1 MAGATDPRAGLTA
14 SAGRPIERLPSLVH
28 LVGVCLYS
36 LRFGGLVFISSGK
49 GPEGGREGAKG
60 QASPLPAG

>member
-1 MAGATDPRAGLTA
+1 MRHRSAGGFHYPK
-14 SAGRPIERLPSLVH
+14 GRPIERLLSLVR
-28 LVGVCLYS
+28 LGSVCAGS
-36 LRFGGLVFISSGK
+36 LRIGGLVFISSGK